1 MNADFLINMV
11 RPYLPTISNK
21 FLPRINEVITEAI
34 EKENATMRAGETE
47 TVFMLNSQDNTI
59 YLRTVWLNS
68 QAQVVRSS
76 APQKLTDYLQAIL
89 DQALNTK

>member
-1 MNADFLINMV
+1 MNADFLLNMV

-21 FLPRINEVITEAI
+21 FLPRVNDVIVEAI
-34 EKENATMRAGETE
+34 NKGNLDAQDGTE
-47 TVFMLNSQDNTI
+47 TVFMLNSQDGTA

-76 APQKLTDYLQAIL
+76 EPQKLTDYLQTIL
-89 DQALNTK
+89 DQALNSR

>member
-1 MNADFLINMV
+1 MNADFLLNMV

-21 FLPRINEVITEAI
+21 FLPRVNDAIVEAI
-34 EKENATMRAGETE
+34 DKENTDAPGDTE
-47 TVFMLNSQDNTI
+47 TVFMLNSQNGTI

-76 APQKLTDYLQAIL
+76 EPQKLTDYLQSIL
-89 DQALNTK
+89 DQALNAK